1 MDFCKRYPLCAF
13 AAVSSSRV
21 LFTRLRCGSWSCEY
35 CAGKNRDIWQAH
47 LLTTLPEIND
57 HWYFVTLTAHEHR
70 RSAAMSLANIRQNIS
85 LLLKRLKRIYFN
97 VEYVR
102 VYEKHPTSEA
112 RHAHLV
118 ICGLSPYLEKTISH
132 TGSVQFIPI
141 LERQKQKGTWSIQT
155 WFKKTA
161 RSCGMGYQVVVERLA
176 YAQQSIRYVTKYLTK
191 SFQDLHEK
199 GLRHVQTSRGIGSPK
214 AEADYQWQVCSYVTA
229 KDFKPGTTVI
239 DLQTG
244 EAIPP
249 DYFQEFDVYPPEN
262 N

>member
-1 MDFCKRYPLCAF
+1 MDFCKQYPLCAY
-13 AAVSSSRV
+13 AVVSSSRV

-47 LLTTLPEIND
+47 LLTTLPEMSD

-70 RSAAMSLANIRQNIS
+70 RSAAMSLSNIRQNIS
-85 LLLKRLKRIYFN
+85 LLLKRLKRIFKH

-118 ICGLSPYLEKTISH
+118 MSGLSPYLEKHVSH
-132 TGSVQFIPI
+132 TGSVQFIPV
-141 LERQKQKGTWSIQT
+141 LERQRQKGTWTIQT
-155 WFKKTA
+155 WFKRTA
-161 RSCGMGYQVVVERLA
+161 REVGMGYQVVVEKMA
-176 YAQQSIRYVTKYLTK
+176 DAGQSIRYVTKYLTK

-214 AEADYQWQVCSYVTA
+214 PESEYKWHVCSYVTA
-229 KDFKPGTTVI
+229 KDFQPGSSVI

-244 EAIPP
+244 EEIPP
-249 DYFQEFDVYPPEN
+249 DYWTDFDAYPVEMN
-262 N
+262 